1 MPNYNTRGALA
12 GVLLA
17 LALGGCHGGS
27 PTNQSSKATASPP
40 PPPRTIAAATTA
52 VQAASAATVAS
63 AAPAAAASPSKL
75 TPELAALAKKVQAA
89 PDGSAAKALSNRRI
103 HVNARGQIQVY
114 VYVDRVDDAM
124 QSRLSQAGAR
134 VELGEASMKIYQ
146 VWASPEALARISQIP
161 GVVRIT
167 PPAYGFPK

>member
-1 MPNYNTRGALA
+1 
-12 GVLLA
+12 V
-17 LALGGCHGGS
+17 
-27 PTNQSSKATASPP
+27 
-40 PPPRTIAAATTA
+40 
-52 VQAASAATVAS
+52 
-63 AAPAAAASPSKL
+63 SPSKL
-75 TPELAALAKKVQAA
+75 TPELAAMAKQVQAA

-103 HVNARGQIQVY
+103 HVNAQGQIQAY

-134 VELGEASMKIYQ
+134 VELGEASMKLYQ